1 MIRLLMVLLIIAP
14 IVIGLGGRY
23 TAATVDPC
31 LHGIVVDD
39 SAELVGGG
47 SRYKLGKEVYC
58 KAPISI
64 AHSDHAAHYG
74 GSFFH
79 APNNVHHL
87 ELLYSAQCG
96 AQVVLYNS
104 YTQEVHAADQLL
116 GMVRVISDDEKEDD
130 IMRFLRPSTDGVLL
144 GANIGPVKK
153 PFEIE
158 FYLQF
163 PYRVGPDKFS
173 MFVSE

>member
-1 MIRLLMVLLIIAP
+1 MIRILMISLIVMP
-14 IVIGLGGRY
+14 IIIGLGGEKR
-23 TAATVDPC
+23 TIGADPC
-31 LHGIVVDD
+31 LYGIVVDD
-39 SAELVGGG
+39 NAELVGGG
-47 SRYKLGKEVYC
+47 SRYKMGQGVYC
-58 KAPISI
+58 KSPLSI

-96 AQVVLYNS
+96 AQVILYNS
-104 YTQEVHAADQLL
+104 YTQEVHAEDQLL
-116 GMVRVISDDEKEDD
+116 GMVRVISDDEEEDD
-130 IMRFLRPSTDGVLL
+130 IMHFLRPSTDGVLL

-163 PYRVGPDKFS
+163 PYRVGPDKFN
-173 MFVSE
+173 MFISE